1 MQIIIINRKNE
12 ELVNNNYFTKLFNL
26 FFSRVDKQKKF
37 DEYKKITVKKSLEIP
52 FHQQLGILSSIDSSK
67 KREDIYLP
75 ND

>member
-52 FHQQLGILSSIDSSK
+52 FHQ
-67 KREDIYLP
+67 
-75 ND
+75 